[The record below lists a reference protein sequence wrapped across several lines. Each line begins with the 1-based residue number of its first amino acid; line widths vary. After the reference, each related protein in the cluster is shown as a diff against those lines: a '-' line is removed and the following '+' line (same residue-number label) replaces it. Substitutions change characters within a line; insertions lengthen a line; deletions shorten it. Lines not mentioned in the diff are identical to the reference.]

1 MPANCGEGL
10 NATDLRARLGFK
22 SLRNLDMGM
31 KLKLIILF
39 AGLFVGLASA
49 CSLGSGGSTEIRD
62 DSFVVGH
69 SPRLVVSSDNGRVIV
84 NSGPDRS
91 VSVKATLRKS
101 DDIEYQIT
109 QVGDL
114 ISLRAK
120 IDNGGIF
127 SFGESP
133 GANIEIT
140 TPSNTAVE
148 LRSSNGSVEVYG
160 IQQSGTLR
168 TSNGKIVLD
177 NVFGDFDIVTS
188 NGGVSITRAIG
199 SFNVKTT
206 NGRIDFDGELL
217 PGGDNKM
224 TTSNGR
230 VEITLQ
236 GTPSI
241 KLDGSTSNGSIDTD
255 HPILVSSPGDQHHLV
270 GTIGTGEAALLVKT
284 SNGSV
289 AIH

>member
-1 MPANCGEGL
+1 
-10 NATDLRARLGFK
+10 
-22 SLRNLDMGM
+22 MGM
-31 KLKLIILF
+31 RLMIVF
-39 AGLFVGLASA
+39 AGLFIVLASA
-49 CSLGSGGSTEIRD
+49 CGLASVESTDVRG
-62 DSFVVGH
+62 DSFAVRGNPSV
-69 SPRLVVSSDNGRVIV
+69 VVSGENGRVTV
-84 NSGPDRS
+84 NAGPDNR
-91 VSVKATLRKS
+91 VDVKATLRQPE
-101 DDIEYQIT
+101 DIEYEVT

-114 ISLRAK
+114 ITITAK
-120 IDNGGIF
+120 TNGGGIF
-127 SFGESP
+127 DFGESP
-133 GANIEIT
+133 SADIEIT
-140 TPSNTAVE
+140 APSNTRMD
-148 LRSSNGSVEVYG
+148 LKTKNGRVEVYG
-160 IQQSGTLR
+160 IQQSGTMR

-241 KLDGSTSNGSIDTD
+241 KLDGSTSNGSINTD
-255 HPILVSSPGDQHHLV
+255 HPILTSSLGDQHHLV
-270 GTIGTGEAALLVKT
+270 GTIGTGEAALLVRT

-289 AIH
+289 AIR